1 MKRSASPVA
10 PVYTCAMRVRG
21 LDRRTGVV
29 LCLWLAGCPG
39 LYVRDE
45 GSRTRSADG
54 GCAVSVAG
62 IWTVFDSPTWR
73 GGGGRAGSAWLLFL
87 VASAS
92 LRSSLDLAIRV
103 RVSRPREP

>member
-10 PVYTCAMRVRG
+10 PVYTCATRVRG

-73 GGGGRAGSAWLLFL
+73 GGGGRAPPGGCFW
-87 VASAS
+87 
-92 LRSSLDLAIRV
+92 
-103 RVSRPREP
+103 SRAPAPVVTRFGYMCSRLEAP